1 MVHNDELILFLKMS
15 RCEPRYFFD
24 ACEIKVSDWLT
35 IDYTQFILQSNNF
48 GEKTAQ
54 RNVN

>member
-35 IDYTQFILQSNNF
+35 IDYTQYILQSNNF